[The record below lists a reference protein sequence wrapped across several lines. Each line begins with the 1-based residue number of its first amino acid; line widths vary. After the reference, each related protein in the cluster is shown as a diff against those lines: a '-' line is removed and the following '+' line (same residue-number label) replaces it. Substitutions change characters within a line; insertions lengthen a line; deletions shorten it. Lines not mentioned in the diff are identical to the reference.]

1 MSDAMA
7 ERLPFGPGDFVWNW
21 GGSLLGLPV
30 FFHGALLQVMHPVIG
45 AGVDQ
50 HSNYVEDPLKRGYG
64 TIRYFTSFI
73 YDPVEARRAQ
83 ETLRNVHQQVQG
95 IDYHGKKYHALNRD
109 PYAFVWM
116 SFVSPFMHLQR
127 ILQPGA
133 TPAEVESLYG
143 EVKNWGRLF
152 GVVEELI
159 PETYEEAIAEFDR
172 VCAEVLEN
180 TTAAQKLIATARRV
194 PAPWVVPKPLAP
206 LWRPIGAMLA
216 RPLDYFNRAYMPP
229 PAREKLDM
237 RWTKSDQALLTAIES
252 LLRALGKLS
261 PIVTAQPFVVPMRWR
276 AYRTGLQ
283 SEYAA
288 SAAPVRAVTAGR

>member
-83 ETLRNVHQQVQG
+83 ETLRNVHQQV
-95 IDYHGKKYHALNRD
+95 H
-109 PYAFVWM
+109 
-116 SFVSPFMHLQR
+116 MHLQR

-159 PETYEEAIAEFDR
+159 PATYEDAIAEFDR